1 MTTALPEEIVAV
13 SYLIESQYRAMLHIA
28 AFADFEYDPRPQIR
42 RLSYNPDGS
51 PDASSADVS
60 LSLFRRGIEPP
71 FRDSY
76 CTGAKE
82 LYKCVG
88 CDRVQF
94 EGEIMH
100 RSHVLTFVLSSA
112 TAVGC
117 ADGTP
122 RPSQDGL
129 KFILDAEPPGA
140 QSIVEMKSAAESGE
154 TEGIVVVGRIGAG
167 ENETWDT
174 AKAAFMVSDLSL
186 NPASSAGHGGDHD
199 NCKFCQEKKRQ
210 ELEKMALF
218 QIVDENGQVVSTD
231 ARKLLG
237 LQKNQVIVARGRGE
251 LDEVGNVV
259 FSATRLYVR
268 KYR

>member
-1 MTTALPEEIVAV
+1 M
-13 SYLIESQYRAMLHIA
+13 Q
-28 AFADFEYDPRPQIR
+28 
-42 RLSYNPDGS
+42 
-51 PDASSADVS
+51 
-60 LSLFRRGIEPP
+60 
-71 FRDSY
+71 
-76 CTGAKE
+76 
-82 LYKCVG
+82 
-88 CDRVQF
+88 
-94 EGEIMH
+94 

-112 TAVGC
+112 MAVGC

-140 QSIVEMKSAAESGE
+140 QSIIEMKAAAEGGV
-154 TEGIVVVGRIGAG
+154 TEEIVVVGRVGAG
-167 ENETWDT
+167 DNETWDT
-174 AKAAFMVSDLSL
+174 ARAAFMVSDLSL
-186 NPASSAGHGGDHD
+186 NPASADGHGGDHD
-199 NCKFCQEKKRQ
+199 NCRFCLEKKRQ

-218 QIVDENGQVVSTD
+218 QFVDESGQVVATD

-259 FSATRLYVR
+259 FSATRLYLR